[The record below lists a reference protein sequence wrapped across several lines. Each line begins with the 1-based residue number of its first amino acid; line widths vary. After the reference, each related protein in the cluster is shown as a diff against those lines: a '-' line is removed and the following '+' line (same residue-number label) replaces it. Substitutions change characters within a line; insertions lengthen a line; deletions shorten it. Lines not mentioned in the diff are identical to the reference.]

1 MKSQKGDSGLLTDWI
16 RPIGIGA
23 LVGALGCVLMLLLMA
38 LLLLKRDFPQGSVAP
53 MASVAAVFGAF
64 AGGFAAG
71 RLAGKR
77 GWLMG
82 LTAGTL
88 LFLMLLIA
96 GGFAMLE
103 TPGGFLTRFAMM
115 AAAAAVGGIV
125 SVNTRRRR

>member
-1 MKSQKGDSGLLTDWI
+1 MRSHKGETGVVAGWI
-16 RPIGIGA
+16 RPIG
-23 LVGALGCVLMLLLMA
+23 VGALIGAIGCVLMLLLMA
-38 LLLLKRDFPQGSVAP
+38 ALLLKRDFPQGSVAP

-64 AGGFAAG
+64 AAGFTAG
-71 RLAGKR
+71 RIAGQR

-82 LTAGTL
+82 LVAGLL

-96 GGFAMLE
+96 GGFSMLDSAGA
-103 TPGGFLTRFAMM
+103 TLTRLAMM